1 MEMFIQNI
9 IGPDSDAIT
18 WWQMCIRGVLG
29 FIFALIIIRAGD
41 KRIFGKSTS
50 LDIVLGIVLGSNISR
65 AITANAPFFPVFITS
80 GLLVFLHYLLA
91 KLSCH
96 SKFSYIVKGREYQ
109 LVKNGQMLQD
119 AMEKHQITENDLRE
133 ALRTKGNTLQIE
145 DVEAA
150 FLERSGSISVITKK

>member
-1 MEMFIQNI
+1 MYIREF

-41 KRIFGKSTS
+41 KRIFGKSTA
-50 LDIVLGIVLGSNISR
+50 LDVVLGIILGSNISR

-80 GLLVFLHYLLA
+80 ALLVFLHWLLA

-96 SKFSYIVKGREYQ
+96 SKFGYLVKGHEFQ
-109 LVKNGQMLQD
+109 LIKNGRMLQD
-119 AMEKHQITENDLRE
+119 EMNKHHITANDLNE
-133 ALRTKGNTLQIE
+133 AMRTNGSTLKVE

-150 FLERSGSISVITKK
+150 FLERSGNISVITKK